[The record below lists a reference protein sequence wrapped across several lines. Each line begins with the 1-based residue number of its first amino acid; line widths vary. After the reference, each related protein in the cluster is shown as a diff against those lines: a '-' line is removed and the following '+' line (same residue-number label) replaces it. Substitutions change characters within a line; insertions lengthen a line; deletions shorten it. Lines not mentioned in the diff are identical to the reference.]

1 MNDFVHF
8 HGALSHA
15 QTMKI
20 LSSSDIYVQ
29 HSVTARNGD
38 MEGQG
43 VTLAEAGYF
52 GLPVVT
58 TAHNG
63 FKDVV
68 IDKETGYL
76 VPEHDIQQ
84 MAEKI
89 LLLIQND
96 NLRNKMGQQARMHIS
111 KNFMIDK
118 EVSKTLALFHSIL
131 GT

>member
-1 MNDFVHF
+1 MDDFVYF

-20 LSSSDIYVQ
+20 LLSSDIYVE
-29 HSVTARNGD
+29 HSVTARRWGY
-38 MEGQG
+38 GRARCY
-43 VTLAEAGYF
+43 LAEAGYF

-58 TAHNG
+58 TADNC

-76 VPEHDIQQ
+76 VPEHYIQQ

-89 LLLIQND
+89 LLLIKCN
-96 NLRNKMGQQARMHIS
+96 
-111 KNFMIDK
+111 
-118 EVSKTLALFHSIL
+118 
-131 GT
+131 